1 MNERIKQLAEQA
13 FNEANN
19 GSINNIK
26 IPKEFVEKFA
36 ELIVQ
41 ECAEIA
47 YGTYWENPE
56 GVRGIHIKDAILENF
71 EIGRASCRERV

>member
-56 GVRGIHIKDAILENF
+56 GVRGIHIRDAILENF
-71 EIGRASCRERV
+71 GVEE